1 VECIKKR
8 NLKISY
14 SYNFDFFS
22 WIKGAE
28 LVELDIINPADDP
41 VRPELDN
48 VFRTA
53 KGRKIFGL
61 RYRNEIQGVVCVAY
75 ANDVPITIEELDH
88 MSDAEGKIAI
98 AYTVWSFKKGAGKKI
113 VKEFLKYI
121 KTAGNIDRVMTLSPL
136 TPMATHYH
144 IRNGARLI
152 NINAT
157 TQNFEYKI

>member
-1 VECIKKR
+1 MECIKKR

-53 KGRKIFGL
+53 KGRNIFGL

-98 AYTVWSFKKGAGKKI
+98 AYTVWSFKKGAGNKI

-157 TQNFEYKI
+157 PQNFEYKI